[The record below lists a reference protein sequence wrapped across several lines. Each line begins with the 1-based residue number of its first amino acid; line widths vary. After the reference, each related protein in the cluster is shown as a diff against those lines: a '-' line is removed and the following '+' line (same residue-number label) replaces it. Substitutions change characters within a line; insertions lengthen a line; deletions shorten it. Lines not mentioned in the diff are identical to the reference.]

1 MKLRIPKITPQKKHF
16 LHKIENLF
24 LQFFRY
30 QYPVPVWADTNQR
43 LTNAYPTIPQN
54 YYQTPLRYPQQ
65 LNNYHYQVPQIPL
78 KFPQNYYQA
87 PQIVYY
93 YYPQY
98 PMVPQVPAQEVD
110 QKQED
115 QSEQV
120 DQDQKDQTE
129 LEQDQTELEQDQTEL
144 ERQKRNADPYL
155 PFSLNLGY
163 PYHPATNVYHHPYP
177 IKTRP
182 KLNADSHL
190 SIGLGGVHVGLG
202 SPYHGYRAPAPYYYP
217 NYYHHHHHGYVY

>member
-1 MKLRIPKITPQKKHF
+1 MG
-16 LHKIENLF
+16 
-24 LQFFRY
+24 
-30 QYPVPVWADTNQR
+30 
-43 LTNAYPTIPQN
+43 
-54 YYQTPLRYPQQ
+54 QQ
-65 LNNYHYQVPQIPL
+65 LNNYHYHVPQIPL

-98 PMVPQVPAQEVD
+98 PMVPQVPVQEVD

-120 DQDQKDQTE
+120 DQDQKDQPE

-177 IKTRP
+177 TKTQP

-190 SIGLGGVHVGLG
+190 SIGLGGVHLG
-202 SPYHGYRAPAPYYYP
+202 YPYHPDIPKTTP
-217 NYYHHHHHGYVY
+217 KHHTDT